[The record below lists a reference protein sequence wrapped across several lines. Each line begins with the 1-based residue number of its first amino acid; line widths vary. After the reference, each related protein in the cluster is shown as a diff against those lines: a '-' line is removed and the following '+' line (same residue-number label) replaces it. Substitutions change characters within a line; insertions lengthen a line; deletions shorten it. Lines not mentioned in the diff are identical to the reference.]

1 MGILEGFVLLVCG
14 LFAGVLATVYDV
26 FAVGGASFLSHFAL
40 WVVLNALVAV
50 HVESRLRAILW
61 AIPFNLGYIE
71 GYFISTVM
79 TFEYYTKS
87 TMVPLAAV
95 ALISPLLAYALW
107 TARKEKNAYGRL
119 LAVAIA
125 VGTSVASYMING
137 ELDVYTVVMSV
148 ILLLIL
154 TVLPVRQLKVTR
166 SERAPEPQSVVGE
179 ESVAAVD
186 TATHDSQ
193 EKNEPSPRRIS
204 VVETERVP
212 SDEDSFRRQRK
223 LRARQRREQQKRLR
237 EEQRREELEREKRRH
252 KSVEQRRF
260 RQERRNDDDA
270 QAPSAPSIPSTHGM
284 STLGTVR
291 PARRST
297 RG

>member
-1 MGILEGFVLLVCG
+1 
-14 LFAGVLATVYDV
+14 
-26 FAVGGASFLSHFAL
+26 
-40 WVVLNALVAV
+40 
-50 HVESRLRAILW
+50 
-61 AIPFNLGYIE
+61 
-71 GYFISTVM
+71 
-79 TFEYYTKS
+79 
-87 TMVPLAAV
+87 
-95 ALISPLLAYALW
+95 
-107 TARKEKNAYGRL
+107 
-119 LAVAIA
+119 
-125 VGTSVASYMING
+125 
-137 ELDVYTVVMSV
+137 VYTVVMSV